1 MNCFDWQNRASDYLD
16 GTLMGSVK
24 SEADR
29 HLDSCRECTERF
41 KHYRIILSSIS
52 AQPRAELPIPIRK
65 SPLISGLPR
74 LGLRLTRSRWDHI
87 PWYLRT
93 TIEGVGIVFMILLGI
108 STGPKLRVIYERSVE
123 ANLEEFTQSFREW
136 RESRFQTDEDAPLTR
151 GKSVAPASAQGTG
164 AAPDA
169 LNDTAQ
175 RTDELASGD
184 SDSEG
189 DTSADDDD
197 DATPVEGGGGTNDTS
212 DVRVGS
218 NEIWRFML
226 KTDSPHEMRSKIVRI
241 LTDLHIPANTRG
253 LGGIEAP
260 GGIQF
265 DLLVSPDMI
274 AGIKRELQAIAP
286 KPPAELANT
295 PAGETFTWY
304 KNKSKTRLP
313 DQKTRVVIWLS
324 QM

>member
-24 SEADR
+24 AEADQ

-41 KHYRIILSSIS
+41 KHYRVILNSIS
-52 AQPRAELPIPIRK
+52 TQPRFTLPIPIRK
-65 SPLISGLPR
+65 SPFIGGLPR
-74 LGLRLTRSRWDHI
+74 LGIRISRSRWDHI

-93 TIEGVGIVFMILLGI
+93 TIEGVGIVFMVLLGI
-108 STGPKLRVIYERSVE
+108 STGPKLRAIYERSVE
-123 ANLEEFTQSFREW
+123 ANLEDFTQSFREW
-136 RESRFQTDEDAPLTR
+136 RESRLQNDEDTPLSR
-151 GKSVAPASAQGTG
+151 GKSVAPASVDGSNPAGV
-164 AAPDA
+164 
-169 LNDTAQ
+169 NDPAQ
-175 RTDELASGD
+175 RTEELASGD
-184 SDSEG
+184 SDSDG
-189 DTSADDDD
+189 DSSADDSGD
-197 DATPVEGGGGTNDTS
+197 DATPVEGGGGANDTS
-212 DVRVGS
+212 DIHVGS

-226 KTDSPHEMRSKIVRI
+226 KTDSPHEMRTKIVRI

-253 LGGIEAP
+253 FGGIEAP

-265 DLLVSPDMI
+265 DLLVTPDVI

-304 KNKSKTRLP
+304 KNKSKTKLP
-313 DQKTRVVIWLS
+313 DHKTRAVIWLS